1 MTSSGRKHVRVGY
14 SWIAILLDKLR
25 LTLRFRLRLP
35 EIDDVRNPLIAHAAI
50 GSPGRARLFKGARA
64 RKRIL
69 LVFGIV
75 VLMGANSAFA
85 QTQTCAIVT
94 GGGASPTTGVNP
106 AYLANLD
113 GRANEGCTILI
124 TLNANGSI
132 TTTHPNP
139 ATSFDSG
146 LDDNLIGVINNTAQ
160 TITGLQLS
168 SARIRIFAFDNDGVC
183 AGPPGYTFS
192 ALGPNPNCAIATDP
206 HTYGPAGIDFTV
218 INANTG
224 IVNFGNGGI
233 APNSN
238 SFFSLE
244 GGNLTKIVV
253 VVDPGLAITKQ
264 VTVVGGGAALP
275 GGQLDYLVH
284 VTNLSTSPATTVVIT
299 DDIRSAGAGRLTFVN
314 PPAPTM
320 NGSPAGVTVAGT
332 VLTANYSAI
341 NGPLQPGQAI
351 DVRFRVQI
359 SAGIPAGTILTNTA
373 LVTWNTPTRTSSA
386 SVSIAIGET
395 SAPSLVLT
403 KTGPA
408 TMSPGQLGQFG
419 LNIQNTGVSDAWN
432 ATIVDRVP
440 QSTPTGGMCNMTP
453 QVLSARVFQADGVT
467 PVAGKGPLTAGTD
480 YTLSYTGAPACTLT
494 LNMLSGAAVI
504 GPTQRL
510 IATYQTQL
518 DANTQNGATLT
529 NVAGTTLW
537 YNGPS
542 SDTGRQSYTC
552 TLTNGTPGVLDC
564 QDAHTVTAVIPAMT
578 ITKQVTVV
586 GGGAAVPG
594 ATLDYL
600 VHVTNTS
607 ANPVNPVVI
616 TDNLN
621 AAGAGALTY
630 VAGTATMNG
639 SPNSVSVAGNVITAN
654 YSATYGPLAPGG
666 TIDLRFRATLG
677 STLAAGTI
685 VTNTGVVTWNTPP
698 QTASAS
704 VSIAVGGIVGTPNL
718 VFTKSGPPTMSPG
731 QWGQFGFNVQNS
743 GSSDAWNVTL
753 LDELPSGAT
762 GGMCNMTPQVLTAQV
777 FQADGVT
784 PAKGPLVPGT
794 DFSISYIA
802 APTCK
807 LTLTMLTAAA
817 TISPN
822 QRLIITYRTQ
832 LDANSQNGAQLT
844 NVAGAVQWFNA
855 DSSVT
860 TRQAFT
866 RTLTDGTPGILD
878 FQDAHTVTVVITTIA
893 ITKQVSVVG
902 GGAAQPGG
910 QLDYLVHV
918 TNVSTNPAPSV
929 VITDDLSTAGAGRLT
944 FVNPPA
950 TINGSTTG
958 ISIAGSVLT
967 ANYSAV
973 HGPLQPGQSIDVRF
987 RVQIASGLPAGTTL
1001 TNTAVVTWNNPPQT
1015 ASASV
1020 SIDIGGVP
1028 GSGSLNGTAW
1038 LDANFN
1044 KIADPGEPLLQGWT
1058 VGLYLNG
1065 ALAQSVLTDVN
1076 GVYRFSNMPPTDGTA
1091 NRYELRFTAPG
1102 AGPNT
1107 AKLGK
1112 ADSAFT
1118 NWLQRIT
1125 NIAVPSGSNLQNLNL
1140 PIGPNGVV
1148 YNSMTR
1154 APIAGVTLNM
1164 LGAGS
1169 PTPLPATCFDD
1180 PAQQGQITQ
1189 AGGYYRFDLNFS
1201 DPACSGG
1208 GSYLLKVTGPTS
1220 NYVAGQSLLIPPTSD
1235 ASTAPFSVSTCP
1247 TDALP
1252 AIPYCEAQASE
1263 FAPPLSVPARNA
1275 GTQYY
1280 LNLILD
1286 GSAVPG
1292 SSQIYNNHIPLDPQL
1307 AGAFSITK
1315 TTPLVNV
1322 TRGQL
1327 VPYTI
1332 TISNAIGAS
1341 LQGEQVVDRYPAGFR
1356 YVPGSAR
1363 LDGVRSEP
1371 TVAAGQL
1378 VWNGLNFGSS
1388 TRTIVLLLAVGA
1400 GVGEGEFVNR
1410 AQVIDGL
1417 TGRPVSGEATARVRV
1432 VPDQTFDCT
1441 DVFGKVFNDVN
1452 RNGVQDNGEDG
1463 LPGVRVVTATG
1474 LEATTDQYGRFHITC
1489 AITPNENRGSNF
1501 VLKLDDRTLP
1511 SGFRMSTDQVQ
1522 IKRATRGKALKFD
1535 FGASIHRVVAIDLSD
1550 AAFEAGKTEIRVQ
1563 WQPRVNLL
1571 LEELRKAPSVLR
1583 LSYVAD
1589 TEDEALVDRRLEA
1602 FKRQLTEAW
1611 DAKKEGYVL
1620 AIEPEVFWRRGGP
1633 PKRLDGRMPGSR

>member
-1 MTSSGRKHVRVGY
+1 
-14 SWIAILLDKLR
+14 
-25 LTLRFRLRLP
+25 
-35 EIDDVRNPLIAHAAI
+35 
-50 GSPGRARLFKGARA
+50 
-64 RKRIL
+64 
-69 LVFGIV
+69 
-75 VLMGANSAFA
+75 MGANSAFA
-85 QTQTCAIVT
+85 QTQTCAIIT
-94 GGGASPTTGVNP
+94 GGGSSPTTGVNP

-113 GRANEGCTILI
+113 GRVNEGCTILI

-132 TTTHPNP
+132 VTTHPNP

-146 LDDNLIGVINNTAQ
+146 LDDNMIGVINNTSQ
-160 TITGLQLS
+160 TITGLQIS
-168 SARIRIFAFDNDGVC
+168 SATIPIFAFDNDGVC

-206 HTYGPAGIDFTV
+206 HTYGPAGINFTV
-218 INANTG
+218 INRHTG

-264 VTVVGGGAALP
+264 VSVVGGGAALP

-284 VTNLSTSPATTVVIT
+284 VTNLSPNPATSVVIT
-299 DDIRSAGAGRLTFVN
+299 DDLNSAGAGRLTFVN
-314 PPAPTM
+314 PAPTM
-320 NGSPAGVTVAGT
+320 NGSTAGVTIAGSL
-332 VLTANYSAI
+332 LTANYSAV
-341 NGPLQPGQAI
+341 NGPLPPGQSI

-359 SAGIPAGTILTNTA
+359 AAGLPAGTTLTNTA
-373 LVTWNTPTRTSSA
+373 LVTWNTPKRTSSA
-386 SVSIAIGET
+386 SVSIAIGQT

-408 TMSPGQLGQFG
+408 TMSLGQLGQFG
-419 LNIQNTGVSDAWN
+419 LNVQNTGNSDAWN
-432 ATIVDRVP
+432 ATIVDKLP
-440 QSTPTGGMCNMTP
+440 TGPTGGMCNMAP
-453 QVLSARVFQADGVT
+453 QVLSAQVFQADGVT
-467 PVAGKGPLTAGTD
+467 PVAGKGPLTAGAD
-480 YTLSYTGAPACTLT
+480 YTLSYAGAPACTLT
-494 LNMLSGAAVI
+494 LNMLSAAAVI

-510 IATYQTQL
+510 IVTYQTQL

-564 QDAHTVTAVIPAMT
+564 QDAHTVTVVIPALT
-578 ITKQVTVV
+578 ITKQVAVV
-586 GGGAAVPG
+586 GGGLAVPG
-594 ATLDYL
+594 ATLNYL

-607 ANPVNPVVI
+607 ANPVSPVVI

-630 VAGTATMNG
+630 VAGSATMNG
-639 SPNSVSVAGNVITAN
+639 SPNGVSVAGNVVTAN

-685 VTNTGVVTWNTPP
+685 VTNTGVVTWSTPP

-704 VSIAVGGIVGTPNL
+704 VSITVGGIVGAPDL
-718 VFTKSGPPTMSPG
+718 VFTKSGPATMSLG
-731 QWGQFGFNVQNS
+731 QWGQFGFNVQNT
-743 GSSDAWNVTL
+743 GTSDAWNVTL
-753 LDELPSGAT
+753 LDRLPRGGT
-762 GGMCNMTPQVLTAQV
+762 GGMCSTTPQVLSAQV

-784 PAKGPLVPGT
+784 PVAGKGPLVPGT
-794 DFSISYIA
+794 DFSITYVG
-802 APTCK
+802 APTCE
-807 LTLTMLTAAA
+807 LTLTVLTAAG

-866 RTLTDGTPGILD
+866 RTLTDGTPSVLD

-902 GGAAQPGG
+902 GGAALPGG

-918 TNVSTNPAPSV
+918 TNVSTNAAPSV

-950 TINGSTTG
+950 TMNGSTTG
-958 ISIAGSVLT
+958 VSIVGSLLT

-973 HGPLQPGQSIDVRF
+973 NGPLQPGQSIDVRF
-987 RVQIASGLPAGTTL
+987 RVQIASGLATGTTL

-1028 GSGSLNGTAW
+1028 GAGSLNGTAW

-1044 KIADPGEPLLQGWT
+1044 KIADVGEPLLQGWT

-1065 ALAQSVLTDVN
+1065 VVVQAVLTDIN
-1076 GVYRFSNMPPTDGTA
+1076 GVYRFSNVTPTDGTA
-1091 NRYELRFTAPG
+1091 NRYELRFTAPV

-1118 NWLQRIT
+1118 NLLQRVT
-1125 NIAVPSGSNLQNLNL
+1125 DIAVPSGSNIQNLNL

-1154 APIAGVTLNM
+1154 APIAGATLKM
-1164 LGAGS
+1164 LHGS
-1169 PTPLPATCFDD
+1169 TPLPATCFDD

-1189 AGGYYRFDLNFS
+1189 AGGYYRFDVNFS
-1201 DPACSGG
+1201 DPACPSGS
-1208 GSYLLKVTGPTS
+1208 SYLIVVTAPTS
-1220 NYVAGQSLLIPPTSD
+1220 NYVAGESLVIPPSSNAAT
-1235 ASTAPFSVSTCP
+1235 ASFSVSTCP

-1252 AIPYCEAQASE
+1252 VVPYCEAQASE
-1263 FAPPLSVPARNA
+1263 FAPPPSVAARSA
-1275 GTQYY
+1275 GTRYY
-1280 LNLILD
+1280 LNLALD
-1286 GSAVPG
+1286 GTAVPG
-1292 SSQIYNNHIPLDPQL
+1292 SSQIYNNHIPLDSQL

-1332 TISNAIGAS
+1332 TINNVLGAS

-1363 LDGVRSEP
+1363 LDGVPSEP
-1371 TVAAGQL
+1371 TAAAGQL
-1378 VWNGLNFGSS
+1378 VWNGLSFGSS

-1400 GVGEGEFVNR
+1400 GVSEGEFVNR
-1410 AQVIDGL
+1410 AQVLDG
-1417 TGRPVSGEATARVRV
+1417 TGRPLSGEATARVRV

-1489 AITPNENRGSNF
+1489 AITPNGDRGSNF

-1550 AAFEAGKTEIRVQ
+1550 AAFETGKTDIRVQ
-1563 WQPRVNLL
+1563 WRPRVNLL
-1571 LEELRKAPSVLR
+1571 LEVLRKAPSVLR

-1589 TEDEALVDRRLEA
+1589 TEDEALVERRLEG

-1611 DAKKEGYVL
+1611 DAKKDGYVL

>member
-1 MTSSGRKHVRVGY
+1 MIFTDANNVRMRGR
-14 SWIAILLDKLR
+14 WIKILLDKLR
-25 LTLRFRLRLP
+25 LSLRYRLRLS

-64 RKRIL
+64 RIL

-75 VLMGANSAFA
+75 VLMMGANSTFA

-94 GGGASPTTGVNP
+94 GGGSSPTTGVNP

-113 GRANEGCTILI
+113 GRVNEGCTILI

-146 LDDNLIGVINNTAQ
+146 VDDNLIGVINNTSQ
-160 TITGLQLS
+160 TITGLQIS
-168 SARIRIFAFDNDGVC
+168 SATIPIFAFDNDGVC

-206 HTYGPAGIDFTV
+206 HTYGPAGINFTV

-264 VTVVGGGAALP
+264 VSVVGGGAALP

-284 VTNLSTSPATTVVIT
+284 VTNLSANPATSVVIT
-299 DDIRSAGAGRLTFVN
+299 DDLNSAGAGRLTFVN
-314 PPAPTM
+314 PAPTM
-320 NGSPAGVTVAGT
+320 NGSAAGVTIAGSL
-332 VLTANYSAI
+332 LTANYSAV
-341 NGPLQPGQAI
+341 NGPLPPGQSI

-359 SAGIPAGTILTNTA
+359 AAGLPPGTTLTNTA
-373 LVTWNTPTRTSSA
+373 LVTWNTPKRTSSA
-386 SVSIAIGET
+386 SVSIAIGQT

-408 TMSPGQLGQFG
+408 TMSLGQLGQFG
-419 LNIQNTGVSDAWN
+419 LNVQNTGVSDAWN
-432 ATIVDRVP
+432 ATILDRLP
-440 QSTPTGGMCNMTP
+440 KPSPTGGMCSFTP
-453 QVLSARVFQADGVT
+453 QILS
-467 PVAGKGPLTAGTD
+467 
-480 YTLSYTGAPACTLT
+480 
-494 LNMLSGAAVI
+494 
-504 GPTQRL
+504 
-510 IATYQTQL
+510 
-518 DANTQNGATLT
+518 
-529 NVAGTTLW
+529 
-537 YNGPS
+537 
-542 SDTGRQSYTC
+542 
-552 TLTNGTPGVLDC
+552 
-564 QDAHTVTAVIPAMT
+564 
-578 ITKQVTVV
+578 
-586 GGGAAVPG
+586 
-594 ATLDYL
+594 
-600 VHVTNTS
+600 
-607 ANPVNPVVI
+607 
-616 TDNLN
+616 
-621 AAGAGALTY
+621 
-630 VAGTATMNG
+630 
-639 SPNSVSVAGNVITAN
+639 
-654 YSATYGPLAPGG
+654 
-666 TIDLRFRATLG
+666 
-677 STLAAGTI
+677 
-685 VTNTGVVTWNTPP
+685 
-698 QTASAS
+698 
-704 VSIAVGGIVGTPNL
+704 
-718 VFTKSGPPTMSPG
+718 
-731 QWGQFGFNVQNS
+731 
-743 GSSDAWNVTL
+743 
-753 LDELPSGAT
+753 
-762 GGMCNMTPQVLTAQV
+762 AQV
-777 FQADGVT
+777 FQANGVT
-784 PAKGPLVPGT
+784 PVPGKGPLVPGT
-794 DFSISYIA
+794 DFSISYNG
-802 APTCK
+802 APTCE

-817 TISPN
+817 TISQN
-822 QRLIITYRTQ
+822 QRLIINYQTQ
-832 LDANSQNGAQLT
+832 LDANSQNGATLT
-844 NVAGAVQWFNA
+844 NVAGAIQWFDGN
-855 DSSVT
+855 ST
-860 TRQAFT
+860 TPNRKTFT
-866 RTLTDGTPGILD
+866 GPLTNGTPGVLD
-878 FQDAHTVTVVITTIA
+878 NQDAHTVTVVMSQLT

-918 TNVSTNPAPSV
+918 TNVSTNPATPV
-929 VITDDLSTAGAGRLT
+929 VITDDLSTAGPGRLT
-944 FVNPPA
+944 FVNPVA
-950 TINGSTTG
+950 TMNGSATG
-958 ISIAGSVLT
+958 VTVVGSVLT
-967 ANYSAV
+967 ANYTAV
-973 HGPLQPGQSIDVRF
+973 NGPLQPGQSIDVRF
-987 RVQIASGLPAGTTL
+987 RVQIASGLPAGTRL

-1028 GSGSLNGTAW
+1028 GAASLNGTAW

-1065 ALAQSVLTDVN
+1065 ALLQSVLTDVN
-1076 GVYRFSNMPPTDGTA
+1076 GAYRFSGVPPTDGTA

-1118 NWLQRIT
+1118 NLLQRIT
-1125 NIAVPSGSNLQNLNL
+1125 NIVVPSGSNLQNLNL

-1148 YNSMTR
+1148 YNSTTR
-1154 APIAGVTLNM
+1154 APIAGGTLKM
-1164 LGAGS
+1164 QRGGAL
-1169 PTPLPATCFDD
+1169 LPATCFDD

-1201 DPACSGG
+1201 DPSCPSGS
-1208 GSYLLKVTGPTS
+1208 SYLIVVTAPGST
-1220 NYVAGQSLLIPPTSD
+1220 YVAGVSLVIPPTTG
-1235 ASTAPFSVSTCP
+1235 ASTAPYSVPACP

-1263 FAPPLSVPARNA
+1263 FAPPPSVAVRSA

-1280 LNLILD
+1280 LNLTLD
-1286 GSAVPG
+1286 STAVPG
-1292 SSQIYNNHIPLDPQL
+1292 SNQIYNNHIPLDPQL
-1307 AGAFSITK
+1307 SGAFSITK

-1332 TISNAIGAS
+1332 TINNVIGAS

-1356 YVPGSAR
+1356 YVTGSAR
-1363 LDGVRSEP
+1363 LDGVPSEP

-1378 VWNGLNFGSS
+1378 VWSGLSSGSS

-1410 AQVIDGL
+1410 AQVLDG
-1417 TGRPVSGEATARVRV
+1417 TGRPLSGEATARVRV

-1489 AITPNENRGSNF
+1489 AITPNGDRGSNF

-1522 IKRATRGKALKFD
+1522 IKRATSGKALKFD

-1550 AAFEAGKTEIRVQ
+1550 AAFEAGKTEIRIQ
-1563 WQPRVNLL
+1563 WRSRVNLL
-1571 LEELRKAPSVLR
+1571 LEELRKSPSVLR

-1589 TEDEALVDRRLEA
+1589 TEDEALVERRLEA
-1602 FKRQLTEAW
+1602 FKRQLTEVW
-1611 DAKKEGYVL
+1611 DAKKDGYVL

-1633 PKRLDGRMPGSR
+1633 PKRLDGRMPGTK

>member
-1 MTSSGRKHVRVGY
+1 MSSSNTNNAKPHGR
-14 SWIAILLDKLR
+14 WIKILLFAFGLLLLSAVPAR
-25 LTLRFRLRLP
+25 GQSVGGCVANFGGV
-35 EIDDVRNPLIAHAAI
+35 IDGFVNPVPPSQINIDGNCTIRNFPASNPLTSNISFT
-50 GSPGRARLFKGARA
+50 GTGRGW
-64 RKRIL
+64 
-69 LVFGIV
+69 LVIFDNV
-75 VLMGANSAFA
+75 DF
-85 QTQTCAIVT
+85 T
-94 GGGASPTTGVNP
+94 G
-106 AYLANLD
+106 NLSCD
-113 GRANEGCTILI
+113 KSHGNFIWFV
-124 TLNANGSI
+124 NGSI
-132 TTTHPNP
+132 TGAHVLGCANLFAPVDKIDKENP
-139 ATSFDSG
+139 PGPPFVS
-146 LDDNLIGVINNTAQ
+146 IGVPFTYTLTFPQLVSA
-160 TITGLQLS
+160 TTG
-168 SARIRIFAFDNDGVC
+168 AVV
-183 AGPPGYTFS
+183 
-192 ALGPNPNCAIATDP
+192 NPN
-206 HTYGPAGIDFTV
+206 G
-218 INANTG
+218 
-224 IVNFGNGGI
+224 
-233 APNSN
+233 SN
-238 SFFSLE
+238 VE
-244 GGNLTKIVV
+244 
-253 VVDPGLAITKQ
+253 VDQ
-264 VTVVGGGAALP
+264 VTVTDNLNATGVSLSYVNSSAAWKGSGASVPFAVSNASGL
-275 GGQLDYLVH
+275 
-284 VTNLSTSPATTVVIT
+284 
-299 DDIRSAGAGRLTFVN
+299 LTFSGF
-314 PPAPTM
+314 PP
-320 NGSPAGVTVAGT
+320 
-332 VLTANYSAI
+332 
-341 NGPLQPGQAI
+341 
-351 DVRFRVQI
+351 
-359 SAGIPAGTILTNTA
+359 IPAGQQIVVSVTVVLNNAVPPNSPGTQFSNTA
-373 LVTWNTPTRTSSA
+373 NWTLGTTIGGTFHFPLTGQQGISSPPLT
-386 SVSIAIGET
+386 IA
-395 SAPSLVLT
+395 APSLVMT
-403 KTGPA
+403 KGGPA
-408 TMSPGQLGQFG
+408 TMNPGQLGQFT
-419 LNIQNTGVSDAWN
+419 LNVQNTGNSDAWN
-432 ATIVDRVP
+432 ATIVDKLP
-440 QSTPTGGMCNMTP
+440 TGPTGGMCNMTP
-453 QVLSARVFQADGVT
+453 QVLSAQVFQADGVT
-467 PVAGKGPLTAGTD
+467 PVAGKGPLKAGTD
-480 YTLSYTGAPACTLT
+480 YTLSYAGAPACTLT
-494 LNMLSGAAVI
+494 LNMLSAAAVI

-518 DANTQNGATLT
+518 DANTQNGTTLT

-542 SDTGRQSYTC
+542 NDTGRQSYTC

-564 QDAHTVTAVIPAMT
+564 QDAHTVTVVIPAVT

-586 GGGAAVPG
+586 GGGPAVPG

-639 SPNSVSVAGNVITAN
+639 SPNGVSVVGNVITAN

-677 STLAAGTI
+677 STLAAGAI
-685 VTNTGVVTWNTPP
+685 VTNTGVVTWNTPS

-704 VSIAVGGIVGTPNL
+704 VSITVGGVVGAPNL
-718 VFTKSGPPTMSPG
+718 VFTKSGPATMSLG
-731 QWGQFGFNVQNS
+731 QWGQFGLNVQNTGTS
-743 GSSDAWNVTL
+743 NAWNATL
-753 LDELPSGAT
+753 LDQLPSGAM
-762 GGMCNMTPQVLTAQV
+762 GGMCNTTPQVLSAQI

-784 PAKGPLVPGT
+784 PVAGKGPLVPGT
-794 DFSISYIA
+794 DFSISYVGA
-802 APTCK
+802 STCR

-817 TISPN
+817 TISPT

-844 NVAGAVQWFNA
+844 NIAGAVQWFDA
-855 DSSVT
+855 DSSVS
-860 TRQAFT
+860 TRQAFN

-878 FQDAHTVTVVITTIA
+878 FQDAHTVTVVIITIA

-902 GGAAQPGG
+902 GGAAMPGG

-918 TNVSTNPAPSV
+918 TNVSTNPAASV

-944 FVNPPA
+944 FVNSPA
-950 TINGSTTG
+950 TMNGSTTG
-958 ISIAGSVLT
+958 ISIVGSLLT

-973 HGPLQPGQSIDVRF
+973 YGSLQPGQSIDVRF
-987 RVQIASGLPAGTTL
+987 RAQIASGLAAGTTL

-1065 ALAQSVLTDVN
+1065 ALVQSVVTDVN
-1076 GVYRFSNMPPTDGTA
+1076 GVYRFSSVPPTDGTA
-1091 NRYELRFTAPG
+1091 NLYELRFTAPG

-1140 PIGPNGVV
+1140 LMGPNGLV
-1148 YNSMTR
+1148 YNSLTR
-1154 APIAGVTLNM
+1154 APIAGATLKM
-1164 LGAGS
+1164 LRGT
-1169 PTPLPATCFDD
+1169 TPLPATCFDD

-1189 AGGYYRFDLNFS
+1189 AGGYYRFDVNFS
-1201 DPACSGG
+1201 DPACPSG
-1208 GSYLLKVTGPTS
+1208 GSYLIVVTAPTS
-1220 NYVAGQSLLIPPTSD
+1220 NYVAGESLVIPPSSN
-1235 ASTAPFSVSTCP
+1235 AATAPFSVSTCP

-1252 AIPYCEAQASE
+1252 VVPYCEAQTSE
-1263 FAPPLSVPARNA
+1263 FAPPPSVAARSA

-1280 LNLILD
+1280 LNLALD
-1286 GSAVPG
+1286 GTAVPG

-1341 LQGEQVVDRYPAGFR
+1341 LQGEQVVDRCPAGFK

-1363 LDGVRSEP
+1363 LDGVPSEP
-1371 TVAAGQL
+1371 TVTGLQL

-1388 TRTIVLLLAVGA
+1388 TRTIVLLLAIGA

-1417 TGRPVSGEATARVRV
+1417 TGKPLSVEATARVRV

-1441 DVFGKVFNDVN
+1441 DVYGKVFNDVN
-1452 RNGVQDNGEDG
+1452 RNGVQDGGEDG

-1474 LEATTDQYGRFHITC
+1474 LEAMTDQYGRFHITC
-1489 AITPNENRGSNF
+1489 AITPNEDRGSNF

-1550 AAFEAGKTEIRVQ
+1550 AAFEPGKTEIRIQ
-1563 WQPRVNLL
+1563 WRPRVNLL
-1571 LEELRKAPSVLR
+1571 LDELRKVPSVLR

-1589 TEDEALVDRRLEA
+1589 TEDEALVEQRLEA

-1611 DAKKEGYVL
+1611 DAKKDGYVL

>member
-50 GSPGRARLFKGARA
+50 GSPGRARLFKGAHA
-64 RKRIL
+64 RKRIS

-75 VLMGANSAFA
+75 VLMMGANSAFA

-94 GGGASPTTGVNP
+94 GGAGSPGAGVNP
-106 AYLANLD
+106 AYLANQD

-124 TLNANGSI
+124 TLNADGSI

-146 LDDNLIGVINNTAQ
+146 LDDNLIGVINKTSQ

-168 SARIRIFAFDNDGVC
+168 SATVPIFAFDNDGVC

-206 HTYGPAGIDFTV
+206 HHYGPAGINFTV

-233 APNSN
+233 APNRN

-253 VVDPGLAITKQ
+253 IVVPGLAITKQ
-264 VTVVGGGAALP
+264 VSVVGGGAALP

-284 VTNLSTSPATTVVIT
+284 VTNLSPSPATTVVIT
-299 DDIRSAGAGRLTFVN
+299 DDLNSAGAGRLTFVN

-320 NGSPAGVTVAGT
+320 NGSTAGVTVVGS
-332 VLTANYSAI
+332 VLTANYSAV
-341 NGPLQPGQAI
+341 NGQLQPGQSI

-359 SAGIPAGTILTNTA
+359 AAGIPAGTILTNTA
-373 LVTWNTPTRTSSA
+373 LVTWNNPSRTASA

-395 SAPSLVLT
+395 STPNLTLT

-408 TMSPGQLGQFG
+408 TMSLGQLGQFG
-419 LNIQNTGVSDAWN
+419 LNVQNTGVRDAWN
-432 ATIVDRVP
+432 ATILDRLP
-440 QSTPTGGMCNMTP
+440 KPSPTGGMCSFTP
-453 QVLSARVFQADGVT
+453 QILS
-467 PVAGKGPLTAGTD
+467 
-480 YTLSYTGAPACTLT
+480 
-494 LNMLSGAAVI
+494 
-504 GPTQRL
+504 
-510 IATYQTQL
+510 
-518 DANTQNGATLT
+518 
-529 NVAGTTLW
+529 
-537 YNGPS
+537 
-542 SDTGRQSYTC
+542 
-552 TLTNGTPGVLDC
+552 
-564 QDAHTVTAVIPAMT
+564 
-578 ITKQVTVV
+578 
-586 GGGAAVPG
+586 
-594 ATLDYL
+594 
-600 VHVTNTS
+600 
-607 ANPVNPVVI
+607 
-616 TDNLN
+616 
-621 AAGAGALTY
+621 
-630 VAGTATMNG
+630 
-639 SPNSVSVAGNVITAN
+639 
-654 YSATYGPLAPGG
+654 
-666 TIDLRFRATLG
+666 
-677 STLAAGTI
+677 
-685 VTNTGVVTWNTPP
+685 
-698 QTASAS
+698 
-704 VSIAVGGIVGTPNL
+704 
-718 VFTKSGPPTMSPG
+718 
-731 QWGQFGFNVQNS
+731 
-743 GSSDAWNVTL
+743 
-753 LDELPSGAT
+753 
-762 GGMCNMTPQVLTAQV
+762 AQV

-784 PAKGPLVPGT
+784 PVPGKGPLVPGT
-794 DFSISYIA
+794 DFSINYSG
-802 APTCK
+802 APTCE
-807 LTLTMLTAAA
+807 LTLTMLTAAG
-817 TISPN
+817 TIGAN
-822 QRLIITYRTQ
+822 QHLIITYRTQ
-832 LDANSQNGAQLT
+832 LDANSQAGTPLT
-844 NVAGAVQWFNA
+844 NVAGATQWFDA
-855 DSSVT
+855 DPSIP
-860 TRQAFT
+860 TRQSFT
-866 RTLTDGTPGILD
+866 RTLTDGTPGVLD
-878 FQDAHTVTVVITTIA
+878 FQDAHTVTVVVPGLA

-902 GGAAQPGG
+902 GGAALPGG
-910 QLDYLVHV
+910 QLDYLLHV
-918 TNVSTNPAPSV
+918 TNVSTSPATPV

-944 FVNPPA
+944 FVNPAA
-950 TINGSTTG
+950 TMNGSTAGVTVV
-958 ISIAGSVLT
+958 GSVLT

-973 HGPLQPGQSIDVRF
+973 NGPLQPGQSIDVRF
-987 RVQIASGLPAGTTL
+987 RAQIASGLPAGTRL

-1044 KIADPGEPLLQGWT
+1044 KIADLGEPLLQGWT

-1065 ALAQSVLTDVN
+1065 VLVQSVLTDVN

-1112 ADSAFT
+1112 ADSALT
-1118 NWLQRIT
+1118 NLLQRIT
-1125 NIAVPSGSNLQNLNL
+1125 NITVPSGSNLQNLNL
-1140 PIGPNGVV
+1140 PIAPNGVV
-1148 YNSMTR
+1148 YNSTTR
-1154 APIAGVTLNM
+1154 APIAGATLKM
-1164 LGAGS
+1164 LRAGW
-1169 PTPLPATCFDD
+1169 PLPATCFDD

-1189 AGGYYRFDLNFS
+1189 AGGYYRFDPNFS
-1201 DPACSGG
+1201 DPGCPSG
-1208 GSYLLKVTGPTS
+1208 GSYLIVVTAPGS
-1220 NYVAGQSLLIPPTSD
+1220 SYVAGESLVIPPSSN
-1235 ASTAPFSVSTCP
+1235 ASTAPFSVPTCP

-1263 FAPPLSVPARNA
+1263 FAPAPSVAARSA

-1280 LNLILD
+1280 LNLTLD
-1286 GSAVPG
+1286 GAAVPG
-1292 SSQIYNNHIPLDPQL
+1292 SSQIFNNHIPLDPQL
-1307 AGAFSITK
+1307 TGAFSITK
-1315 TTPLVNV
+1315 TTPLLNV

-1332 TISNAIGAS
+1332 TINNVIGAS

-1363 LDGVRSEP
+1363 LDGVPSEP
-1371 TVAAGQL
+1371 KVAAGQL

-1410 AQVIDGL
+1410 AQVVDGL
-1417 TGRPVSGEATARVRV
+1417 TGKPLSGEATARVRV
-1432 VPDQTFDCT
+1432 IPDQTFDCT

-1452 RNGVQDNGEDG
+1452 RNGVQGDGEDG
-1463 LPGVRVVTATG
+1463 LPGVRVVTARG

-1489 AITPNENRGSNF
+1489 AIAPNEDRGSNF

-1550 AAFEAGKTEIRVQ
+1550 AAFEPGNTEIRVQ
-1563 WQPRVNLL
+1563 WRSRVNLL

-1589 TEDEALVDRRLEA
+1589 TEDEALVERRLEA

-1611 DAKKEGYVL
+1611 DAKKDGYVL

-1633 PKRLDGRMPGSR
+1633 PKRLDRRMPGSR